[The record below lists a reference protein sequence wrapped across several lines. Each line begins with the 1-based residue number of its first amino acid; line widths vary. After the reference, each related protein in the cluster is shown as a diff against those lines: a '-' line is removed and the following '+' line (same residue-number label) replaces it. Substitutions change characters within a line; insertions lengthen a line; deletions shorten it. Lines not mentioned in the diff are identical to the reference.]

1 MRIRY
6 ELIMWLQHFLKFVP
20 GKTGCFYRKFFLPY
34 KSGSSSFIWDGVH
47 IDSPSK
53 LTIGNNV
60 SINRGCIIN
69 AGGDVSVS
77 DDVLIGPEVI
87 IYSQNHIYKNLEKK
101 ISEQGYLT
109 SSVLISDN
117 VWIGARSII
126 LPGVKIGS
134 NSIIGAGSVVTKDV
148 PSNCIYAGN
157 PAKLIKQR

>member
-6 ELIMWLQHFLKFVP
+6 ELIMWLQHFLKFIP

-60 SINRGCIIN
+60 SIGANVYIGPGCDI
-69 AGGDVSVS
+69 A

-101 ISEQGYLT
+101 ISNKDYLT

-148 PSNCIYAGN
+148 PSNCVYAGN

>member
-1 MRIRY
+1 
-6 ELIMWLQHFLKFVP
+6 MWLQQFLKFIP
-20 GKTGCFYRKFFLPY
+20 GKIGCFYRKFFLPY

-101 ISEQGYLT
+101 ISEQGYLM

-148 PSNCIYAGN
+148 PSNCVYAGN

>member
-1 MRIRY
+1 
-6 ELIMWLQHFLKFVP
+6 
-20 GKTGCFYRKFFLPY
+20 
-34 KSGSSSFIWDGVH
+34 
-47 IDSPSK
+47 
-53 LTIGNNV
+53 
-60 SINRGCIIN
+60 
-69 AGGDVSVS
+69 VSVS

-101 ISEQGYLT
+101 ISAQGYLT
-109 SSVLISDN
+109 SSVSICDN

-148 PSNCIYAGN
+148 PSNCVYAGN

>member
-6 ELIMWLQHFLKFVP
+6 ELIMWLQHFLKFIP

-69 AGGDVSVS
+69 AGGDVSVL

-109 SSVLISDN
+109 SSVLICDN

-148 PSNCIYAGN
+148 PSNCVYAGN

>member
-1 MRIRY
+1 
-6 ELIMWLQHFLKFVP
+6 MWLQHFLKFVP

-47 IDSPSK
+47 IDSQSK

-69 AGGDVSVS
+69 GGGDVSVS